1 MIYQTIFA
9 KSFSR
14 YEQKK
19 LGYGALVGFLLI
31 VLSLCTVFKP
41 YLGPL
46 HDLNMKLSIGVD
58 TKMLMVNDTGGSL
71 KITKDIVT
79 EILVEDTGNSLHMI
93 EDERIVPKNPVNATR
108 VSPQMAKVENNATKT
123 LINETSISATKAE
136 VEKLETRKVEQEQP
150 LCVSEART
158 EYCKTQGDI
167 RVHGKSS
174 SVYTVSQ
181 KTNSFTENV
190 SWSIKPYA
198 RKTDA
203 YAMSSVRTWSVKTVK
218 ASQQVSHC
226 TKNHSIPAVIFSTA
240 GYTGN
245 HFHEFS
251 DIIVPLFLTCRQF
264 NGQVQL
270 IITNKKP
277 WWIVKHRAFL
287 KKLSNYEIMDIDG
300 DDEVHCFPKV
310 IVGLKR
316 YHKELSID
324 PEKYSYSI
332 KDFRDFLRSSYS
344 LKRVNAIKIKDIGNQ
359 SKKPRLLILSRKRSR
374 SFTNTNQIAK
384 MAKGLGFKVIVM
396 EAGRNMRNIADVVN
410 SCDVLMGVHGA
421 GLTNILFLPENGIFI
436 QVVPYGG
443 MQVDWLAKNDF
454 AKPSEDMNI
463 KYLEYKIRLEESSL
477 IQQYPLEHMIIK
489 DPSSIVKQGWEAFR
503 SVYFDKQNIKL
514 DVNRFRP
521 ILQKALEL
529 LHQ

>member
-1 MIYQTIFA
+1 MIYNTIFA

-19 LGYGALVGFLLI
+19 LGYGAFVGFMLI

-41 YLGPL
+41 YLVPT
-46 HDLNMKLSIGVD
+46 HDLNLKLSIGAD

-71 KITKDIVT
+71 KIAKDIVT
-79 EILVEDTGNSLHMI
+79 EILVESNGNSQHMI
-93 EDERIVPKNPVNATR
+93 EDERVVSKNPVNNATR
-108 VSPQMAKVENNATKT
+108 ISPQIAKVEDNATRT
-123 LINETSISATKAE
+123 LINETSISPTKAE
-136 VEKLETRKVEQEQP
+136 VEKLETRKVEQEQQP
-150 LCVSEART
+150 QCVSEART
-158 EYCKTQGDI
+158 EYCQTQGDT
-167 RVHGKSS
+167 RVHGNSS
-174 SVYTVSQ
+174 SVYVVSH
-181 KTNSFTENV
+181 KTHSLAENA
-190 SWSIKPYA
+190 SWIIRPYA

-203 YAMSSVRTWSVKTVK
+203 YAMSSVRKWTIK
-218 ASQQVSHC
+218 ASNQVPQC

-251 DIIVPLFLTCRQF
+251 DIIIPLFLTCTQF

-270 IITNKKP
+270 IITDKVS
-277 WWIVKHRAFL
+277 WWIPKHQAFL
-287 KKLSNYEIMDIDG
+287 KKLSKYEIMDIDK

-324 PEKYSYSI
+324 PQKYSYSI
-332 KDFRDFLRSSYS
+332 KDFRDFLRDSYS
-344 LKRVNAIKIKDIGNQ
+344 LKRVNALKIRDIDNQ
-359 SKKPRLLILSRKRSR
+359 IKKPRLLILSRKRSR

-396 EAGRNMRNIADVVN
+396 EAGQNMWSIANVVN

-421 GLTNILFLPENGIFI
+421 GLTNILFLPENAIFI

-443 MQVDWLAKNDF
+443 MQVDWLATNDF
-454 AKPSEDMNI
+454 AKPSKDMNI
-463 KYLEYKIRLEESSL
+463 KYLEYRINLDESTL
-477 IQQYPLEHMIIK
+477 IQQYPLDHMIIK

-503 SVYFDKQNIKL
+503 SAYFDKQNVKL

-521 ILQKALEL
+521 KLQRALEL

>member
-1 MIYQTIFA
+1 MIYNTIFA

-19 LGYGALVGFLLI
+19 LGYGAFVGFLLI

-41 YLGPL
+41 YLVPI
-46 HDLNMKLSIGVD
+46 HDLNLKLSIGAD

-71 KITKDIVT
+71 KITKDILT
-79 EILVEDTGNSLHMI
+79 EILVERTGNSQRRI
-93 EDERIVPKNPVNATR
+93 EGERVVPKNLVNNVRRISPQIARVEDNATR
-108 VSPQMAKVENNATKT
+108 TP
-123 LINETSISATKAE
+123 INEMISPTKAE
-136 VEKLETRKVEQEQP
+136 VEKLETRKVEQEQQ
-150 LCVSEART
+150 LQCVSEART
-158 EYCKTQGDI
+158 EYCQTQGDI
-167 RVHGKSS
+167 RVHGNSS
-174 SVYTVSQ
+174 SVYVVSH
-181 KTNSFTENV
+181 KTNSLAENV
-190 SWSIKPYA
+190 SWIIRPYA

-203 YAMSSVRTWSVKTVK
+203 YAMSSVRKWSIK
-218 ASQQVSHC
+218 ASNQVQQC

-251 DIIVPLFLTCRQF
+251 DIIIPLFLTCAKF
-264 NGQVQL
+264 NGEVQL
-270 IITNKKP
+270 IITDKMP
-277 WWIVKHRAFL
+277 WWIPKHQAFL
-287 KKLSNYEIMDIDG
+287 KKLSKYEIMDIDK

-316 YHKELSID
+316 YHKELSIN
-324 PEKYSYSI
+324 PQKYSYSI
-332 KDFRDFLRSSYS
+332 KDFRDFLRGSYS
-344 LKRVNAIKIKDIGNQ
+344 LKRVNAIKIRDIDNQ
-359 SKKPRLLILSRKRSR
+359 IKKPRLLILSRKRSR
-374 SFTNTNQIAK
+374 TFTNTNQIAK
-384 MAKGLGFKVIVM
+384 MAKGMGFKVIVM
-396 EAGRNMRNIADVVN
+396 EAGQNMWSIAHVVN

-421 GLTNILFLPENGIFI
+421 GLTNILFLPENAIFI

-443 MQVDWLAKNDF
+443 MQVDWLATNDF

-463 KYLEYKIRLEESSL
+463 KYLEYKIKLEESTL
-477 IQQYPLEHMIIK
+477 IQQYPLDHMIIK

-503 SVYFDKQNIKL
+503 SVYFDKQNVKL

-521 ILQKALEL
+521 TLQRALEL

>member
-1 MIYQTIFA
+1 MQGLIILH
-9 KSFSR
+9 FS
-14 YEQKK
+14 
-19 LGYGALVGFLLI
+19 
-31 VLSLCTVFKP
+31 
-41 YLGPL
+41 
-46 HDLNMKLSIGVD
+46 
-58 TKMLMVNDTGGSL
+58 
-71 KITKDIVT
+71 
-79 EILVEDTGNSLHMI
+79 
-93 EDERIVPKNPVNATR
+93 
-108 VSPQMAKVENNATKT
+108 
-123 LINETSISATKAE
+123 
-136 VEKLETRKVEQEQP
+136 VEKLVTREVEQEQP

-158 EYCKTQGDI
+158 EYCQTQGDI

-174 SVYTVSQ
+174 SVYTVARE
-181 KTNSFTENV
+181 TNSFAENV
-190 SWSIKPYA
+190 SWSIRPYA

-203 YAMSSVRTWSVKTVK
+203 YAMSSVRKWSVKTVK
-218 ASQQVSHC
+218 ASHQVSQC

-245 HFHEFS
+245 HFHEFT
-251 DIIVPLFLTCRQF
+251 DIIIPLFLTCRQF

-270 IITNKKP
+270 IITDKKP
-277 WWIVKHRAFL
+277 WWIVKHQAFL
-287 KKLSNYEIMDIDG
+287 KKLSNYEIMDIDR

-324 PEKYSYSI
+324 PQKYSYSI
-332 KDFRDFLRSSYS
+332 KDFRHFLRSSYS
-344 LKRVNAIKIKDIGNQ
+344 LKRVNATKIGHIGNQ

-384 MAKGLGFKVIVM
+384 LAKGLGFKVIVM
-396 EAGRNMRNIADVVN
+396 EAGRNMRSIADVVN

-421 GLTNILFLPENGIFI
+421 GLTNILFLPENAIFI

-443 MQVDWLAKNDF
+443 MQVDWLATNDF
-454 AKPSEDMNI
+454 GKPSEDMNI
-463 KYLEYKIRLEESSL
+463 KYLEYKIRLEESTL
-477 IQQYPLEHMIIK
+477 IQQYPLDHMIIK

-514 DVNRFRP
+514 DVHRFRP
-521 ILQKALEL
+521 VLQKALQL

>member
-1 MIYQTIFA
+1 MIYNTIFA

-19 LGYGALVGFLLI
+19 LAYGAFVGILLI

-41 YLGPL
+41 YLDPIY
-46 HDLNMKLSIGVD
+46 DLNLKLSIGVD
-58 TKMLMVNDTGGSL
+58 TKMLMVTDTSGSGSR
-71 KITKDIVT
+71 KIAK
-79 EILVEDTGNSLHMI
+79 
-93 EDERIVPKNPVNATR
+93 DERIVPKNPVNATR
-108 VSPQMAKVENNATKT
+108 ISPQMAKVEDNTTKP
-123 LINETSISATKAE
+123 LINKTGITLTKAE
-136 VEKLETRKVEQEQP
+136 VEKLETRKVEEEQP

-158 EYCKTQGDI
+158 EYCQTQGDI

-174 SVYTVSQ
+174 SVYIVSH
-181 KTNSFTENV
+181 KTNSFAENA
-190 SWSIKPYA
+190 SWSIRPYA

-203 YAMSSVRTWSVKTVK
+203 YAMSSVRKWSVQTVK
-218 ASQQVSHC
+218 GSQQVSQC
-226 TKNHSIPAVIFSTA
+226 TKNHSIPAVVFSTA

-251 DIIVPLFLTCRQF
+251 DIIIPLFLTCAQF

-270 IITNKKP
+270 IITDKKP
-277 WWIVKHRAFL
+277 WWIVKHQAFI
-287 KKLSNYEIMDIDG
+287 KKLSNYEIMDIDRN
-300 DDEVHCFPKV
+300 DEVHCFPKV

-324 PEKYSYSI
+324 PQKYSYSI

-344 LKRVNAIKIKDIGNQ
+344 LNRVNAIKIRDTGNQ
-359 SKKPRLLILSRKRSR
+359 SMKPRLLILSRKSSR

-396 EAGRNMRNIADVVN
+396 EAGRNMGNIADVVN

-421 GLTNILFLPENGIFI
+421 GLTNILFLPENAIFI
-436 QVVPYGG
+436 QVVPCGG
-443 MQVDWLAKNDF
+443 MQVEWLATNDF
-454 AKPSEDMNI
+454 AKPSEDMKI
-463 KYLEYKIRLEESSL
+463 KYLEYKITLEESTL
-477 IQQYPLEHMIIK
+477 KQQYPLDHMVIK
-489 DPSSIVKQGWEAFR
+489 DPSSIVKQGWETFR
-503 SVYFDKQNIKL
+503 SVYFDKQNVKL

-521 ILQKALEL
+521 TLQKALEL